1 MPGPVTIIRDRQLA
15 IRRALDRRN
24 LSLKILSDDSGLSYD
39 TLKSYFP
46 AWNPD
51 KDPVPPVPAQ
61 IPGSAIFAL
70 CGHLPADLLS
80 WLLPDGFLVVR
91 APEGIDHDAAAE
103 AMEDY
108 LQAKNRAHHPESEA
122 GREIGPGEDGV
133 LTAKLA
139 VVRAA

>member
-1 MPGPVTIIRDRQLA
+1 MPHSVTIIRDRQLA
-15 IRRALDRRN
+15 IRRELDRRSI
-24 LSLKILSDDSGLSYD
+24 SLKVIAYDSDLSYD
-39 TLKSYFP
+39 TLRSYFP
-46 AWNPD
+46 ASG
-51 KDPVPPVPAQ
+51 DPAT
-61 IPGSAIFAL
+61 ISGAAIFCL
-70 CGHLPADLLS
+70 CGHLPGDLLS
-80 WLLPDGFLVVR
+80 LLLPDGFLVVR